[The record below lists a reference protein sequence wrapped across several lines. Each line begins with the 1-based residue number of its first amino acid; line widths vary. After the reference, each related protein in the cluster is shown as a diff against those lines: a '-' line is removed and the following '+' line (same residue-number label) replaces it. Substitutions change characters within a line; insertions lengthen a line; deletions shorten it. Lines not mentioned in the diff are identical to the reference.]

1 MATLAKGTGYGS
13 MRAEGKQA
21 PIFKSAFEHSSCGV
35 LRVCC
40 LLSLPLG
47 KCVARTSRERA
58 LPLQVRVLSLAPI
71 AGRAMPDNGKGDR
84 SPAPK
89 GGVTGW
95 RMRWRALR
103 DWKAHM
109 SDDDRRD

>member
-1 MATLAKGTGYGS
+1 VHA
-13 MRAEGKQA
+13 RRGKA
-21 PIFKSAFEHSSCGV
+21 GPHFKSAFEHPSCGV
-35 LRVCC
+35 LGVCC

-47 KCVARTSRERA
+47 KCVACTGKERA

-71 AGRAMPDNGKGDR
+71 AGRAMPDNGKGDC

-95 RMRWRALR
+95 RTRRRAYGTGRLT
-103 DWKAHM
+103 
-109 SDDDRRD
+109 